1 MTFAAASLGII
12 AAAIAVPTLLILYF
26 LKLRRRDLEVSTT
39 LLWKKAIQDMQA
51 NAPFQRLRRNILLL
65 LQLLLLAAAIM
76 ALAQPEKKSDTTVGQ
91 RHVILIDRSASMQT
105 TDVGGAGKD
114 GHDTRLDEAK
124 RQALE
129 LVNALREPGLFDLGD
144 ESAGDQAMVIA
155 FGAQADVRQNF
166 TANKVEL
173 RRAIEGVEPTDG
185 PGFIEEAFKLAK
197 AYAPKAVVENKGF
210 VALGPPAVIHIFS
223 DGRLPDADKA
233 DPDPDDQVVFHA
245 QGEKTTE
252 NVAIT
257 GLRVERPFDDPG
269 KLSLFVG
276 VQSTFRTARALSVQ
290 LAIDNQVIGAKAV
303 EIDPARV
310 REGATEGADGEGAKA
325 VVGVVPGI
333 SGVVFGLERAEGG
346 VASIRLVSAPP
357 TSPDKL
363 SVDDRAF
370 VIIPPARRLSALLV
384 TEGSFYL
391 REAMEGLNL
400 TKLGIVRPEVM
411 QQMLDKGGE
420 SVDPNIGS
428 LAQYDVIVLDKW
440 LPTVPSPSG
449 GGGGTTLAL
458 PPGRVLA
465 LGVVPPPPAGL
476 IDDGPGEI
484 SQVLSYTR
492 DHPALRYSQLEEIT
506 IGKSRKTRVSDDTA
520 VKVIARDQDSPIVFE
535 AADTDTRALVV
546 TFNPAESDWAL
557 KPGFVAFLASALPW
571 LAHSAGEESGT
582 ELQPGQTLS
591 QRLPVGG
598 PGGGGGAGA
607 TDVTLILP
615 DDQRVSLQPAPDGTV
630 AFGPLASAGVYTLE
644 WTGAAGGGDVE
655 VDGRIRRA
663 LAANLLDPEE
673 SDIAAV
679 PELGLASRV
688 VEARDGEQN
697 VTRKLWP
704 WFVLGAL
711 GVCML
716 EWFVYNRKVHI

>member
-1 MTFAAASLGII
+1 MTFAAATLGLI
-12 AAAIAVPTLLILYF
+12 AAAIAVPSLIILYF
-26 LKLRRRDLEVSTT
+26 LKLRRRDMEVSST

-76 ALAQPEKKSDTTVGQ
+76 ALAQPERKSDTTVGQ
-91 RHVILIDRSASMQT
+91 RHVILIDRSASMQAK
-105 TDVGGAGKD
+105 DAGERGETARIDQAKK
-114 GHDTRLDEAK
+114 EAI
-124 RQALE
+124 E
-129 LVNALREPGLFDLGD
+129 LVNSLREPGLLDLGD

-166 TANKVEL
+166 TANKAEL
-173 RRAIEGVEPTDG
+173 KRAIEAIEPTDG
-185 PGFIEEAFKLAK
+185 PGLIEEAFKLAK

-210 VALGPPAVIHIFS
+210 VALGPPAVIHIYS
-223 DGRLPDADKA
+223 DGRLVDADKA
-233 DPDPDDQVVFHA
+233 DPDPDDQVAYHA
-245 QGEKTTE
+245 QGDKATA

-276 VQSTFRTARALSVQ
+276 VQSTFRTARSLSVE
-290 LAIDNQVIGAKAV
+290 LAIDNQVIGAKAI
-303 EIDPARV
+303 EIDGATL
-310 REGATEGADGEGAKA
+310 REGAAEGGANGGAGDSGPKS
-325 VVGVVPGI
+325 VSTLNPGL
-333 SGVVFGLERAEGG
+333 SGVVFALERSDGG
-346 VASIRLVSAPP
+346 VATIRLVSE
-357 TSPDKL
+357 SPDAL

-391 REAMEGLNL
+391 REVMEGLNL
-400 TKLGIVRPEVM
+400 TKLGVASPALV

-420 SVDPNIGS
+420 EVDPNIGPLS
-428 LAQYDVIVLDKW
+428 QYDVIVLDKW
-440 LPTVPSPSG
+440 LPRVPSPA
-449 GGGGTTLAL
+449 GGTAPAL

-484 SQVLSYTR
+484 TQVLSYTR
-492 DHPALRYSQLEEIT
+492 DHPALRYSQLDEIT
-506 IGKSRKTRVSDDTA
+506 IGKSRKTRVADDTA
-520 VKVIARDQDSPIVFE
+520 VKIIARDQDSPIIFE

-546 TFNPAESDWAL
+546 TFNPGESDWAL

-571 LAHSAGEESGT
+571 LAHSAGEETGT
-582 ELQPGQTLS
+582 QLQPGQTLS
-591 QRLPVGG
+591 QRLPTGG
-598 PGGGGGAGA
+598 TGTTAA
-607 TDVTLILP
+607 SNVTLVLP
-615 DDQRVSLQPAPDGTV
+615 DDQRVNLQPAADGTV
-630 AFGPLASAGVYTLE
+630 AFGPLATSGVYTLE
-644 WTGAAGGGDVE
+644 WTGQAGGGDVE

-663 LAANLLDPEE
+663 LAANLLDPAE
-673 SDIAAV
+673 SDVGAE

-688 VEARDGEQN
+688 VTAKEGEQN

-716 EWFVYNRKVHI
+716 EWYVYNRKVHI